1 MIEPVFIGIDLGGTY
16 VRVGAFTPQGE
27 MLAVDQAPI
36 EARRGPRAGVE
47 RIIALIE
54 TMLGELASQG
64 RRFDLAGIGFGST
77 GPVYPELGIIDNPY
91 TLPTWENVSIFEPLY
106 ERFGVPLTLEN
117 DADVAALG
125 EYWMGAGQGV
135 KRLYAITVGTGIGA
149 AFILDGRIYR
159 GLNGAHPDGGHQVI
173 DPSGP
178 QCYCGLRGCWES
190 LAAGPAIAR
199 QARDRIDESPDSLL
213 LEMCS
218 GDATQIDA
226 RMVAKAATQGDPL
239 AVSVMERAA
248 EYFSLGVA
256 NIIILFVPEMI
267 VLSGG
272 VMNSLDLF
280 TPALDRMTTDIDVMV
295 PARQVLIV
303 PAQLGDRA
311 GLYGAAWSVI
321 QKVNGTPV

>member
-1 MIEPVFIGIDLGGTY
+1 
-16 VRVGAFTPQGE
+16 
-27 MLAVDQAPI
+27 
-36 EARRGPRAGVE
+36 
-47 RIIALIE
+47 
-54 TMLGELASQG
+54 
-64 RRFDLAGIGFGST
+64 
-77 GPVYPELGIIDNPY
+77 
-91 TLPTWENVSIFEPLY
+91 
-106 ERFGVPLTLEN
+106 
-117 DADVAALG
+117 
-125 EYWMGAGQGV
+125 
-135 KRLYAITVGTGIGA
+135 
-149 AFILDGRIYR
+149 
-159 GLNGAHPDGGHQVI
+159 
-173 DPSGP
+173 
-178 QCYCGLRGCWES
+178 
-190 LAAGPAIAR
+190 
-199 QARDRIDESPDSLL
+199 
-213 LEMCS
+213 
-218 GDATQIDA
+218 
-226 RMVAKAATQGDPL
+226 MVAKAATQGDPL